1 MNSATMLN
9 AHPPSALPI
18 DVRLM
23 NSTATL
29 LFALIVFGLA
39 ALLLSWAARLPAFA
53 IRSIRV
59 EGDVT
64 RNSVSTIRANALPKL
79 AGTFLTMDLQQARNA
94 FESVPWVRQAV
105 VRREWPNRLA
115 VQLEEFRPVAQWGQG
130 DDASKLVS
138 AQGEVFDAN
147 LGDVEDDHLPT
158 LQGPDG
164 SAPQMLTMLRRLA
177 PVFKRLD
184 ADIDALT
191 LSARGSWRVELD
203 SGAEVELGRG
213 SDDEVL
219 ARTERFAATLTQVS
233 SRYRR
238 PLEYADLRHNDG
250 YALRLKGITT
260 GTVTPP
266 AAAAKTSKR

>member
-1 MNSATMLN
+1 MTGST
-9 AHPPSALPI
+9 LPI

-23 NSTATL
+23 NATATL
-29 LFALIVFGLA
+29 LFGLVALGVA
-39 ALLLSWAARLPAFA
+39 ALALAWAARQPSFA
-53 IRSIRV
+53 ISSIRV
-59 EGDVT
+59 DGDVT

-79 AGTFLTMDLQQARNA
+79 AGSFFTIDLRQAQRA

-115 VQLEEFRPVAQWGQG
+115 VQLEEHRPVAQWGRG
-130 DDASKLVS
+130 ADASKLVNRF
-138 AQGEVFDAN
+138 GEVFDAN
-147 LGDVEDDHLPT
+147 LGDVEDEGLPT
-158 LQGPDG
+158 LQGPEG
-164 SAPQMLTMLRRLA
+164 SAPQMLAMLRRLTPLCA
-177 PVFKRLD
+177 RLD
-184 ADIDALT
+184 MQIETLA
-191 LSARGSWRVELD
+191 LSARGSWRAELD
-203 SGAEVELGRG
+203 SGAEIELGRG

-260 GTVTPP
+260 GVAAP
-266 AAAAKTSKR
+266 ADKKRKN